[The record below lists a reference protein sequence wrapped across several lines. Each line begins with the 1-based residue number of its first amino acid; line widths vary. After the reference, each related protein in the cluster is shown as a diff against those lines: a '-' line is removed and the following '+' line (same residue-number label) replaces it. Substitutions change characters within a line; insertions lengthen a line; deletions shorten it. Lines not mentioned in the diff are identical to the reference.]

1 MSQPLTPQRRVA
13 AQAKDRTAQL
23 EDTRV
28 ESFTR
33 VVTPA
38 QLHAELPTDAN
49 MRATVRQGRAVLRAI
64 LQGVDRRRFL
74 VVGPCSVHDPDAA
87 LEYAQRLRVLAQQV
101 SDTLFLV
108 MRVYFEKPR
117 TTVGWKGLI
126 NDPGL
131 DGTFDVER
139 GLRLARGLLAQI
151 NSMGVPAGTEALD
164 PVTPQ
169 YFSDLISWY
178 AIGARTTESQTHREM
193 ASGLSSPVGFKNG
206 TDGSLDVAI
215 NAWLAAL
222 GPHAFLGID
231 GQGKVSI
238 VRTRGNPDG
247 HVILRGGRK
256 PNYDR
261 ASLAAVGR
269 ALGAAKLPQRLVV
282 DCSHANSGKD
292 AQLQPRVL
300 AEVIESML
308 AAGEEGS
315 VAGVPVDED
324 VFHAAW
330 LVGAM
335 LESNLHAGSQPLI
348 AGAKLLRGVS
358 VTDACIGWEQTRE
371 SILRAAE
378 RLRAMP
384 PPERAASSPG

>member
-1 MSQPLTPQRRVA
+1 MSQPAAPDAPRAAGTP
-13 AQAKDRTAQL
+13 L

-38 QLHAELPTDAN
+38 QLHAELPADER
-49 MRATVRQGRAVLRAI
+49 MRATVGQARAALRAI
-64 LQGVDRRRFL
+64 LQGTDRRRFL
-74 VVGPCSVHDPDAA
+74 VVGPCSVHDADAA
-87 LEYAQRLRVLAQQV
+87 LEYAQRLGALAREV
-101 SDTLFLV
+101 ADALVLV

-139 GLRLARGLLAQI
+139 GLRLARGLLGQI
-151 NSMGVPAGTEALD
+151 NALGVPAGTEALD
-164 PVTPQ
+164 PVIPQ
-169 YFSDLISWY
+169 YFSDLVSWY

-193 ASGLSSPVGFKNG
+193 ASGLSAPVGFKNG
-206 TDGSLDVAI
+206 TDGSLEVAI

-231 GQGKVSI
+231 AAGEVSV

-247 HVILRGGRK
+247 HVILRGGRQ

-261 ASLAAVGR
+261 ASLEAAAGALR
-269 ALGAAKLPQRLVV
+269 AASLPERIVV
-282 DCSHANSGKD
+282 DCSHANSRKD
-292 AQLQPRVL
+292 PARQPMVL
-300 AEVIESML
+300 EQVIRAIL
-308 AAGEEGS
+308 DDAARGGGGG
-315 VAGVPVDED
+315 A
-324 VFHAAW
+324 

-335 LESNLHAGSQPLI
+335 LESNLLAGAQKLVP
-348 AGAKLLRGVS
+348 GAKLLRGVS
-358 VTDACIGWEQTRE
+358 VTDACIGWEQTRVAVLGAADQ
-371 SILRAAE
+371 LRRRPA
-378 RLRAMP
+378 
-384 PPERAASSPG
+384 

>member
-1 MSQPLTPQRRVA
+1 MKQSSPSPRPTPAR
-13 AQAKDRTAQL
+13 AQSSASAQL

-38 QLHAELPTDAN
+38 QLHAQLPTDAS
-49 MRATVRQGRAVLRAI
+49 MRTTVSQGRGALRAI
-64 LQGVDRRRFL
+64 LQGLDRRRFL

-87 LEYAQRLRVLAQQV
+87 LEYAQRLGALATEV
-101 SDTLFLV
+101 ADTLLLV

-131 DGTFDVER
+131 DGSFDVER
-139 GLRLARGLLAQI
+139 GLHLARKLLAQI
-151 NSMGVPAGTEALD
+151 NAMGVPAGTEALD

-169 YFSDLISWY
+169 YFSDLVSWY

-193 ASGLSSPVGFKNG
+193 ASGLSAPVGFKNS
-206 TDGSLDVAI
+206 TDGSLDVAV

-231 GQGKVSI
+231 AQGKVSI

-247 HVILRGGRK
+247 HVILRGGRR

-261 ASLAAVGR
+261 ASLAEAAAALR
-269 ALGAAKLPQRLVV
+269 AASLPERLVV
-282 DCSHANSGKD
+282 DCSHANSGKNP
-292 AQLQPRVL
+292 ALQPRVL
-300 AEVIESML
+300 DEVIRSMRGSDRARASTTSDGFD
-308 AAGEEGS
+308 AAC
-315 VAGVPVDED
+315 
-324 VFHAAW
+324 

-335 LESNLHAGSQPLI
+335 LESNLLPGSQPLVP
-348 AGAKLLRGVS
+348 GAKLLRGVS

-371 SILRAAE
+371 SILRAADQ
-378 RLRAMP
+378 LRAVP
-384 PPERAASSPG
+384 A